1 MIGRSAE
8 SNSMTQRILITGGT
22 GFLGYN
28 LFQHLRRVDPK
39 MDVWV
44 YSRRTGGDIKNYDQ
58 TLSAITGKDLVIN
71 LAAQTHVDFSIDGN
85 IEEKQEFVDTNVKGA
100 LNVIMAAR
108 AANVK
113 LIHISTS
120 EVYGTNQYPGKA
132 MTEDHPLLAQ
142 AGTYAV
148 SKAAAD
154 LLCRMAFMT
163 EGANIVVVRPFNL
176 FGPHQSKEKLIPRF
190 INLAMYGE
198 PLTIYGD
205 GEQKRDYLWAPDAAD
220 AIWRLRHA
228 PAGAIVNIG
237 TDHSYTIND
246 VAETIIRACGSKG
259 MKVHTEGYRARPAEL
274 RELHGSFKHLNEI
287 TGWQPT
293 TLLESGIA
301 RCVDWYSSNGYIEPP
316 KILNKG

>member
-1 MIGRSAE
+1 MAFRK
-8 SNSMTQRILITGGT
+8 ILITGGT

-28 LFQHLRRVDPK
+28 LFQHLRRVDPSL
-39 MDVWV
+39 DVWV
-44 YSRRTGGDIKNYDQ
+44 YSRRTGGDIKNFEQ
-58 TLSAITGKDLVIN
+58 VASAIHDKDLVIN
-71 LAAQTHVDFSIDGN
+71 LAAQTHVDFSIDGD
-85 IEEKQEFVDTNVKGA
+85 IFEKQEFVDTNVKGA

-108 AANVK
+108 QSKVK

-154 LLCRMAFMT
+154 LLCRMAYMT
-163 EGANIVVVRPFNL
+163 EGADIVVVRPFNL
-176 FGPHQSKEKLIPRF
+176 FGPHQSREKLIPRF
-190 INLAMYGE
+190 INLAMFGE

-220 AIWRLRHA
+220 AIWKLRHA
-228 PAGAIVNIG
+228 PPGTIVNIG
-237 TDHSYTIND
+237 TNNSYTINH

-259 MKVHTEGYRARPAEL
+259 MRVHTEGYRARPAEL
-274 RELHGSFKHLNEI
+274 KELHGSYAKLYDL
-287 TGWQPT
+287 TGWEPS

>member
-1 MIGRSAE
+1 
-8 SNSMTQRILITGGT
+8 MTKDFKRVLITGGT

-28 LFQHLRRVDPK
+28 LFQHLRRVAPDL
-39 MDVWV
+39 DVWV
-44 YSRRTGGDIKNYDQ
+44 YSRRTGGDITDYAA
-58 TLSAITGKDLVIN
+58 LESAMRGKDLVIN
-71 LAAQTHVDFSIDGN
+71 LAALTHVDWSISGN
-85 IEEKQEFVDTNVKGA
+85 ITEKQQYVDTNTKGA

-108 AANVK
+108 ALNTK

-120 EVYGTNQYPGKA
+120 EVYGTNQIPGTP

-154 LLCRMAFMT
+154 LLARMAYMT
-163 EGANIVVVRPFNL
+163 EGADIVVARPFNL
-176 FGPHQSKEKLIPRF
+176 FGPHQSCEKLIPRF
-190 INLAMYGE
+190 INLAVHGE

-220 AIWRLRHA
+220 ALWRLRHA
-228 PAGAIVNIG
+228 PAGTIANIG
-237 TDHSYTIND
+237 TEHAYTIND

-259 MKVHTEGYRARPAEL
+259 MKVHTEGYRARPAEV
-274 RELHGSFKHLNEI
+274 RELNGSYKHLNNV

-293 TLLESGIA
+293 TLLEAGIA
-301 RCVDWYSSNGYIEPP
+301 RCVDWYTANGYIVAP